1 MTESTR
7 SRTQLFTGL
16 AVALLLLTSGT
27 DGTVSAVLAAALFV
41 VGLILFP
48 ELRRVGI
55 IAAVVAAIVAVAV
68 GLALRLI

>member
-1 MTESTR
+1 MTETTR

-27 DGTVSAVLAAALFV
+27 DGVVSAALAAGLFL

-55 IAAVVAAIVAVAV
+55 IAAVVAAIVAVAIGV
-68 GLALRLI
+68 ALRVI

>member
-1 MTESTR
+1 MTEST
-7 SRTQLFTGL
+7 SSPTQLFTGL

-27 DGTVSAVLAAALFV
+27 DGTVSAVLAAGLFV

-55 IAAVVAAIVAVAV
+55 IAAAVAAIVAVAIGV
-68 GLALRLI
+68 ALKVI

>member
-1 MTESTR
+1 MTEVTR
-7 SRTQLFTGL
+7 NRNQLFTGL

-27 DGTVSAVLAAALFV
+27 DGAVSVVLAAGLFV

-55 IAAVVAAIVAVAV
+55 IAAGVAAVVAVAL
-68 GLALRLI
+68 GLALRLL